1 MTRPQQTTREVLD
14 QALAALVIT
23 NNIAL
28 VGSAYSVAAIE
39 TGYRKTREAEEALR
53 AHLAHPTPSTTGEA
67 LVKLIPTT
75 EELGAPQVDP
85 APIQEQALQRLSH
98 LGQQLQ
104 PEEFGTAPTGCAHCQ
119 NHLYAGTKCKN
130 CGRVSEPAPS
140 TWSSEGKDQHGNTI
154 EVCVPAPS
162 TAGESNLCTNCA
174 DDGKCMKRQAMCNA
188 NEAAMPVGELTDEQI
203 FELAGNYD
211 CGTRD
216 ENEIWHF
223 NSPREIL
230 NFVRE
235 VLAAAR
241 SQPTTEESLVVAG
254 AQPLREPAAVQAEPR
269 SECSWCETCHP
280 ITLANMRMVLCP
292 ECGNKR
298 CPKATH
304 HANACTNSNEPG
316 QPGSSWENIKPA
328 AHGIT
333 KKGEQ

>member
-1 MTRPQQTTREVLD
+1 MTHPQQTTREVLD

-85 APIQEQALQRLSH
+85 APIQEQALQRLSE
-98 LGQQLQ
+98 LGQELQ

-162 TAGESNLCTNCA
+162 TAGEQDAHARFKAKHQFLEWNRAQPEPLVKIAYEYGVFDKAVSLYAALLQST
-174 DDGKCMKRQAMCNA
+174 
-188 NEAAMPVGELTDEQI
+188 AMPVGKMTDEVM
-203 FELAGNYD
+203 ELFAKYWDLAYREGREGVNLAD
-211 CGTRD
+211 D
-216 ENEIWHF
+216 ANELLHQL
-223 NSPREIL
+223 RIL
-230 NFVRE
+230 
-235 VLAAAR
+235 LAAAR

-254 AQPLREPAAVQAEPR
+254 AQPVREPLTPWNSRQVERMYRNSP
-269 SECSWCETCHP
+269 ELHKDVK
-280 ITLANMRMVLCP
+280 TLAAFTRVARAI
-292 ECGNKR
+292 E
-298 CPKATH
+298 
-304 HANACTNSNEPG
+304 S
-316 QPGSSWENIKPA
+316 
-328 AHGIT
+328 AHGIG
-333 KKGEQ
+333 KKGAP